1 MGPSGF
7 IIQDLGKPYQALA
20 WEGGPLDVQDDD
32 ARGTLFSPTDVM
44 RLDL

>member
-1 MGPSGF
+1 MGPSGL

-20 WEGGPLDVQDDD
+20 WEGGPFDFQDD
-32 ARGTLFSPTDVM
+32 ARGSLFSPTSVM